1 MMEISKRLQMIAK
14 CVPENTQIVADIG
27 TDHGY
32 IPIYLINN
40 KRAKYCIACDINPKP
55 LSNAKKNI
63 DYYQMHDQI
72 ETRLG
77 SGLSKLAV
85 DEPNVIII
93 AGMGGM
99 LITDILRDDLAV
111 VKGVGLLI
119 LQPQLDV
126 APLRKYLHSIEFKI
140 IDEKMLYEDGKYYT
154 IIIAKPGRESA
165 YTEKDYIFGK
175 KLIGTK
181 NRVLKDFISYKMD
194 SVNLLITELSEKH
207 TNQAQKRLQEIKREK
222 VVYAEVLECL

>member
-1 MMEISKRLQMIAK
+1 MDISKRLQMIAK
-14 CVPENTQIVADIG
+14 CVPENTQTVADIG

-40 KRAKYCIACDINPKP
+40 GMAKYCIACDINPKP

-63 DYYQMHDQI
+63 DYYQMNNKI

-85 DEPNVIII
+85 GEVDAIII

-99 LITDILRDDLAV
+99 LIIDILQDDLEL

-154 IIIAKPGRESA
+154 IIIAKPGKENA
-165 YTEKDYIFGK
+165 YIEKDYLFGK
-175 KLIGTK
+175 KLIEAK
-181 NRVLKDFISYKMD
+181 DSVLKDYIFNKLDSINALIADISTK
-194 SVNLLITELSEKH
+194 N
-207 TNQAQKRLQEIKREK
+207 TNQAQKRLEEIKIERDTYK
-222 VVYAEVLECL
+222 EVLECL